1 MPHGSCFEVIIV
13 GAGSAGCVLV
23 SRLSEDPKR
32 RVLLLE
38 AGGDD
43 NDPRVSMPA
52 KFGALPNTRFVQ
64 PPKENSRGDRLLK
77 QVSL

>member
-13 GAGSAGCVLV
+13 GAGSAGCVLA

-43 NDPRVSMPA
+43 NDPRVSTPA
-52 KFGALPNTRFVQ
+52 KFGGLADSPLSEQQQT
-64 PPKENSRGDRLLK
+64 LLAA
-77 QVSL
+77 VETVWS